1 VKSYV
6 EEHQLYE
13 QALEIFYE
21 TDKHPVRATIL
32 FSSAD
37 LIRGTLQE
45 ILNLYGEWLFER
57 REFAQSALGMQ
68 AITSPP
74 T

>member
-1 VKSYV
+1 MRLIKTLCVPRF
-6 EEHQLYE
+6 
-13 QALEIFYE
+13 IF
-21 TDKHPVRATIL
+21 
-32 FSSAD
+32 SAD